1 MAISSTDYSV
11 SIGSTEHFFIANSS
25 TFSGGTD
32 NCVSQW
38 IVDVENLAA
47 GDKFEFTV
55 YETVNSTRKA
65 LARIEVDG
73 ARDKHIVFPAFTV
86 TDGYDLGAKKLAG
99 TDRTIKASHRTVS

>member
-1 MAISSTDYSV
+1 MGISKTDYSSSV
-11 SIGSTEHFFIANSS
+11 GSTEYFFGAAST
-25 TFSGGTD
+25 TFSGLTTD
-32 NCVSQW
+32 CIAQW

-47 GDKFEFTV
+47 GDRYEFTV

-73 ARDKHIVFPAFTV
+73 ARDKHIVFPSFAV

-99 TDRTIKASHRTVS
+99 TDRTIKATLRTVS